1 MREQV
6 INIVDHRVLPEL
18 CGSLNRRLAIIEDAL
33 GVEIKPFEDGLIIRA
48 SQQDQIE
55 QAQEVINRIIDMI
68 NKGQDLNDHLVVWLS
83 QNSESLS
90 AVPYEALKQNSIC
103 VTAKGRQVIPRT
115 PGQLEYVNAMRRSL
129 ITFATGPAG
138 TGKTYLA
145 VAMAVNAFRNREVE
159 RIILTRPAVEAG
171 ENLGFLPGDLQSKI
185 DPYMRPLYDSLQ
197 ELMGLEIYLRNLER
211 GIIEASPLAY
221 MRGRTLSNAWIILDE
236 AQNTT
241 PEQMKMF
248 LTRLGENSRAVV
260 TGDITQIDLPPGR
273 RCGLIHARKVLHRVP
288 GLSFVDLKEKDVVRN
303 PLVQRIVA
311 AYESYESVETK
322 KNQ

>member
-1 MREQV
+1 M
-6 INIVDHRVLPEL
+6 
-18 CGSLNRRLAIIEDAL
+18 
-33 GVEIKPFEDGLIIRA
+33 EIKPFEDGLIIRA

>member
-1 MREQV
+1 M
-6 INIVDHRVLPEL
+6 
-18 CGSLNRRLAIIEDAL
+18 CGSRNRRLAIIEDAL
-33 GVEIKPFEDGLIIRA
+33 GVEIEPFEGGLIIRA

-55 QAQEVINRIIDMI
+55 QAREVINRVIDMI

-311 AYESYESVETK
+311 AYESYESIETK

>member
-1 MREQV
+1 M
-6 INIVDHRVLPEL
+6 PEL

>member
-1 MREQV
+1 M
-6 INIVDHRVLPEL
+6 
-18 CGSLNRRLAIIEDAL
+18 
-33 GVEIKPFEDGLIIRA
+33 EIKTFEDGLIIRA